1 MSSLNPLH
9 PWYFQKQRPV
19 GCISSRHAVW
29 NREDIYFKNTL
40 LYRALYFCFICCLC
54 SAVRLDK
61 TSIIFF
67 SSVPEIEVVHRN
79 YLIRNL
85 MQRKEKMIS
94 KEKKIAIHKSP
105 LVPTLEF
112 VASKILLRIYLT
124 VVSYNVQTIK

>member
-1 MSSLNPLH
+1 M
-9 PWYFQKQRPV
+9 KQ
-19 GCISSRHAVW
+19 GG
-29 NREDIYFKNTL
+29 YLLQNTL

-67 SSVPEIEVVHRN
+67 SSVPEKEVVHRN

-85 MQRKEKMIS
+85 MQRKENVIS
-94 KEKKIAIHKSP
+94 THKKNAIHTSS
-105 LVPTLEF
+105 LVPTLGF
-112 VASKILLRIYLT
+112 VASKIILSLYLA